1 MARKGTFRAVVAVLL
16 GLLAALCLLSLAAA
30 QPPTIVETECTNL
43 QPKACKK
50 SGDCISTYDGKK
62 KKKNHRCTKVGR
74 PGEENCFAVQ
84 KAKGKPNMR
93 ERCNAQEV
101 GILGGSCQCSKPKKK
116 CGVCVYKYVAPDIP
130 PVGPTPNSPPPPVVT
145 PPPPPKVN
153 PVPGTATDGP
163 EEARARGPPRL
174 RARRAPRPFPV
185 RS

>member
-43 QPKACKK
+43 KPKACKK

-101 GILGGSCQCSKPKKK
+101 GILGGKCQCSKPKKK
-116 CGVCVYKYVAPDIP
+116 CGVCVYKYVAPEIP
-130 PVGPTPNSPPPPVVT
+130 AIPVTPEKPTPAPTPTPTPT
-145 PPPPPKVN
+145 PPPTPPKPTPTPAFPPPIVDGDGA
-153 PVPGTATDGP
+153 PKDTD
-163 EEARARGPPRL
+163 
-174 RARRAPRPFPV
+174 
-185 RS
+185 